1 MAQNLLSYYHGHE
14 PGQTPGILPGPPP
27 GGLYFWWEGGA
38 LWGTMIDYWHY
49 TKDTA
54 YNTLTT
60 ESLLLQSENFYQPL
74 NWSLSMGNDDQGF
87 WAMGAMRAAETGYP
101 NPPAEQP
108 QWLALAQGVF
118 NRLASRWEPEF
129 CGGGLRWQVYT
140 TNKGFDYK
148 NTISTAIL
156 FNMGARLA
164 RYTNNESYAVWA
176 EKSWDWLVQV
186 HYIDNQYNV
195 YDGGHYQDNCTS
207 IDRAQFS
214 YNAAVLTEGLA
225 YMYAYVRYFPFFLS
239 NSCDSDLFPIQ
250 TNASAKWQTRLAGHV
265 NRTLDFFFPDGIMV
279 ERPCEQPTTVGCNT
293 DQLSFKGY
301 MHRWMATATQLAPFI
316 ADPVRRT
323 LRSSA
328 AGAMKNCNS
337 DGTCGF
343 RWTTDSYDGKT
354 GAGQEMSALAAL
366 ISQLV
371 TDSSVAPPL
380 TGSAG
385 GTSKGDPGAGNNVV
399 TPGELAPITQ
409 GDRVGGGILTT
420 FVLASGLFEL
430 WWMMQDP

>member
-27 GGLYFWWEGGA
+27 VGLYYWWEGGA

-49 TKDTA
+49 TSDTA

-87 WAMGAMRAAETGYP
+87 WAMSAMRAAETGYP
-101 NPPAEQP
+101 NPPADQP
-108 QWLALAQGVF
+108 QWLALVQGVF
-118 NRLASRWEPEF
+118 NRLASRWEPEY

-164 RYTNNESYAVWA
+164 RYTNNESYAIWA

-186 HYIDNQYNV
+186 HYIDDQYNV

-214 YNAAVLTEGLA
+214 YNAAVLIEGVA
-225 YMYAYVRYFPFFLS
+225 YMYSYVCFFLILPFLLV
-239 NSCDSDLFPIQ
+239 LF
-250 TNASAKWQTRLAGHV
+250 
-265 NRTLDFFFPDGIMV
+265 
-279 ERPCEQPTTVGCNT
+279 
-293 DQLSFKGY
+293 
-301 MHRWMATATQLAPFI
+301 
-316 ADPVRRT
+316 
-323 LRSSA
+323 
-328 AGAMKNCNS
+328 
-337 DGTCGF
+337 
-343 RWTTDSYDGKT
+343 
-354 GAGQEMSALAAL
+354 
-366 ISQLV
+366 
-371 TDSSVAPPL
+371 
-380 TGSAG
+380 
-385 GTSKGDPGAGNNVV
+385 
-399 TPGELAPITQ
+399 
-409 GDRVGGGILTT
+409 
-420 FVLASGLFEL
+420 
-430 WWMMQDP
+430 